1 MKNKRQLLITSL
13 ALFLSANTYANQN
26 VISQSVE
33 ELRLTKLNTVDAS
46 LVNHKAMSQFAKQWQ
61 TVSNYA
67 EAKQLLLTV
76 GTKLWSE
83 VKAQVQS
90 NQRYDDRPLYWQ
102 RLAVKSQLKNKPLNF
117 SKAELA
123 SLLEVFETVSRGYSD
138 IDYRESA
145 DTQIFITG
153 FDPLLLDR
161 NIAQSN
167 PSGLAALA
175 LDGKVIE
182 LNGKQAEINAVIVP
196 VRYEDFDQGEIESLL
211 APIYLGGQ
219 VDLVSTVSMGR
230 EHFDL
235 ERFPGKRRSVT
246 APDNLN
252 VLSGGTKEAPIISK
266 LAGETLS
273 GDEFVEFS
281 LPVAAMQKAKGQYQ
295 VNDNLKVVT
304 LEKGELQ
311 PKSLSELN
319 GLTAVSGG
327 GGGYL
332 SNEIS
337 YRSIRLQNQL
347 GTKVPTG
354 HIHTPRIKTF
364 DDATNKAIVN
374 QIEAMLKQAIP
385 VI

>member
-1 MKNKRQLLITSL
+1 MKNKSKLLVTSL
-13 ALFLSANTYANQN
+13 ALFLSANTYATS
-26 VISQSVE
+26 ISLSVE
-33 ELRLTKLNTVDAS
+33 EQRLTEQHKYDAT
-46 LVNHKAMSQFAKQWQ
+46 LVNAKGLSDFAEQWLLVKEY
-61 TVSNYA
+61 T
-67 EAKQLLLTV
+67 EAKQLLHTE
-76 GTKLWSE
+76 GTRLWSE
-83 VKAQVQS
+83 IKSQVKS
-90 NQRYDDRPLYWQ
+90 HSRFDDRPLYWQ
-102 RLAVKSQLKNKPLNF
+102 RLAIKAHIKKQPLKF
-117 SKAELA
+117 SEAELA
-123 SLLEVFETVSRGYSD
+123 SLLEVFENVSRGYAD
-138 IDYRESA
+138 IDYRYNTA
-145 DTQIFITG
+145 KQIFITG
-153 FDPLLLDR
+153 FDPFLLDK
-161 NIAQSN
+161 NIGQSN
-167 PSGLAALA
+167 PSGLAALS

-182 LNGKQAEINAVIVP
+182 LNGVKAEINAVIVP
-196 VRYEDFDQGEIESLL
+196 VRYEDFDNGEIESLL
-211 APIYLGGQ
+211 APIYLGGN

-281 LPVAAMQKAKGQYQ
+281 LPVTAMQKAKGKYQ
-295 VNDNLKVVT
+295 VIDNLKVVT

-311 PKSLSELN
+311 PKLLAELD
-319 GLTAVSGG
+319 GQTAVSGG

-354 HIHTPRIKTF
+354 HIHTPRIKEF
-364 DDATNKAIVN
+364 DNETNKAIVN
-374 QIEAMLKQAIP
+374 QIEEMLKQAIAA
-385 VI
+385 I